1 MHIVICGSLSFVREM
16 DAIKETLQTMGHTV
30 VMPLSADLL
39 RERNSTFEQLEAIKN
54 SGQHYTMTVQ
64 HDAIRKHYHKIVDG
78 DAILV
83 VNWDKKGVKGY
94 IGGNTFLEM
103 GFAHVHHKA
112 IYVLND
118 LPDLPYADE
127 MRAMEPIVLKN
138 NLERINGIVVEEVIA

>member
-16 DAIKETLQTMGHTV
+16 DAIKETLQTMGHTI
-30 VMPLSADLL
+30 VMPLTADLL

-83 VNWDKKGVKGY
+83 VNWDKKGITGY
-94 IGGNTFLEM
+94 VGGNTFLEM
-103 GFAHVHHKA
+103 GFAHVLNKE
-112 IYVLND
+112 IYLLYD

-127 MRAMEPIVLKN
+127 MRAMQPVVLEGDLTRIKN
-138 NLERINGIVVEEVIA
+138 TIREERPL